1 MQNFLRL
8 IKDALKLDVYDINYS
23 YTPINLQH
31 YLLTQAG
38 LPAKGILV
46 RIIAFFW
53 HMLISFWRILF
64 NRNLLYTDKETV
76 LFFATSQNQQH
87 ALHPIMNNMEN
98 TSFVGMSGYG
108 EKKFPLFS
116 AYFLS
121 LFFFPLVVYKYFT
134 APKELRQSYTYAFD
148 LYWFVYGF
156 YIMARLQ
163 FQRNHPRTLVLSNDH
178 IMWTRALIFA
188 ARAENIPSFY
198 IQHASVTERFPALA
212 FDYAL
217 LEGLDSL
224 EKYAAIGKSETKVFL
239 VGMSRFDKFFA
250 KINTNK
256 QIQSVG
262 ICTNLF
268 ETPELVQPLLD
279 GLHSELNELE
289 FILRPHPRDP
299 RIAEWRAVIDDYGW
313 HFSDSRTENTFDFL
327 DRVDT
332 IMAGESNIL
341 LEAALLNVFP
351 IYYDF
356 PAKQM
361 DWYGFYR
368 HGLVPYFA
376 EPLPAIECLADL
388 RQHKP
393 DIRNKAQRYCA
404 TVNSSYD
411 GRSTQLTCDV
421 INNMLNQTTQ
431 PLENW
436 TPVETGGQL
445 EAYRLKA

>member
-1 MQNFLRL
+1 MQNFLNL
-8 IKDALKLDVYDINYS
+8 IKDALQLDIYDLNFS
-23 YTPINLQH
+23 YTPINLRH

-38 LPAKGILV
+38 LPAKGVPV
-46 RIIAFFW
+46 RIVAYFW
-53 HMLISFWRILF
+53 HMLISLWRILF
-64 NRNLLYTDKETV
+64 NRSLLYTDKDQT
-76 LFFATSQNQQH
+76 LFFATSQNQQN
-87 ALHPIMNNMEN
+87 ALRPIINNMEN
-98 TSFVGMSGYG
+98 VSFVGLSGFG
-108 EKKFPLFS
+108 EKRFPLFH
-116 AYFLS
+116 AYFIS
-121 LFFFPLVVYKYFT
+121 LFFLPVVVYKYLK
-134 APKELRQSYTYAFD
+134 APKEIRQAYTYAFD

-163 FQRNHPRTLVLSNDH
+163 FQRHQPRALVLSNDH

-188 ARAENIPSFY
+188 ARKENVPSFY

-212 FDYAL
+212 FDFAL
-217 LEGLDSL
+217 LEGVDSL
-224 EKYAAIGKSETKVFL
+224 EKYAAIGTSKTKVFL
-239 VGMSRFDKFFA
+239 VGMSRFDKFFT
-250 KINTNK
+250 KINTK
-256 QIQSVG
+256 EQIQSVG

-268 ETPELVQPLLD
+268 ETPELVRPLLNC
-279 GLHSELNELE
+279 LHAGINELH
-289 FILRPHPRDP
+289 FVLRPHPRDP
-299 RIAEWRAVIDDYGW
+299 RFAEWQTLVNEYGW
-313 HFSDSRTENTFDFL
+313 GFSDSRTENTFDFL

-361 DWYGFYR
+361 DWYGFHR

-376 EPLPAIECLADL
+376 EPQQALAYLADL

-393 DIRNKAQRYCA
+393 DIRSKAQRYCA
-404 TVNSSYD
+404 TINSSYD

-421 INNMLNQTTQ
+421 IRSVLGQNN
-431 PLENW
+431 LENW
-436 TPVETGGQL
+436 VPVATDGQL